1 MQSIKVLEMLEAG
14 RIEELKALLQDEI
27 YQESLKNRPNA
38 KKRYTA
44 MKKYFGYVNQS
55 REVLQKPCE
64 IVFEDKQYTCFTNS
78 WSLVMTT
85 EDTGEI
91 ELFDQSSGRYP
102 EIGRLIRFDGLK
114 KKIDFGDVIDN
125 ARSKGYKLN
134 KTEVGPDYKYVML
147 YDGTYYKVG
156 LLDITYRIID
166 NGEPAMTYHPYD
178 KKSPLT
184 FQNDLGLGII
194 MPVYIQDE
202 ASLNEKIIIEVEDK

>member
-85 EDTGEI
+85 EDTG
-91 ELFDQSSGRYP
+91 
-102 EIGRLIRFDGLK
+102 
-114 KKIDFGDVIDN
+114 
-125 ARSKGYKLN
+125 
-134 KTEVGPDYKYVML
+134 
-147 YDGTYYKVG
+147 
-156 LLDITYRIID
+156 
-166 NGEPAMTYHPYD
+166 
-178 KKSPLT
+178 
-184 FQNDLGLGII
+184 
-194 MPVYIQDE
+194 
-202 ASLNEKIIIEVEDK
+202 